1 MRVDLNY
8 VLTAFFPYCNVLF
21 FLFISSSLLFLP
33 FLVPLAIDAAFGLAA
48 AAPLLLSHV
57 SSGTRYKTDGGQLNK
72 KLT

>member
-1 MRVDLNY
+1 
-8 VLTAFFPYCNVLF
+8 
-21 FLFISSSLLFLP
+21 
-33 FLVPLAIDAAFGLAA
+33 LAA